1 MPEKEV
7 ITLPDKER
15 LQLVINTLGYKSAK
29 NMADSIGV
37 YQSEFS
43 RILKGKRP
51 ISAAVAYAI
60 AKYHTDISPVWLVEG
75 LGEMLMSKKVSEK
88 RAKVETNFNQ
98 NLSAFMSVMDYSLDL
113 IASQTN
119 VSIHYIT
126 SLLEGHQA
134 VDLDFLISLR
144 NAFNIALD
152 DWLFEDFNLP
162 ENMKSLKESTG
173 LAAREAESMKI
184 VTYLEAK
191 IKELEQ
197 RERDREKTFE
207 VLIKRIE
214 AIETAKKQ

>member
-1 MPEKEV
+1 M
-7 ITLPDKER
+7 
-15 LQLVINTLGYKSAK
+15 
-29 NMADSIGV
+29 SI
-37 YQSEFS
+37 
-43 RILKGKRP
+43 
-51 ISAAVAYAI
+51 
-60 AKYHTDISPVWLVEG
+60 
-75 LGEMLMSKKVSEK
+75 
-88 RAKVETNFNQ
+88 
-98 NLSAFMSVMDYSLDL
+98 MDYSLDL
-113 IASQTN
+113 IASRTN

-214 AIETAKKQ
+214 AIETAKK